1 MDASN
6 PARER
11 RSGKRVARV
20 VPLSLHTGQRT
31 LPVRTVDS
39 SDSGVLVV
47 SPEALS
53 HKLGIVLSN
62 PSSGRRASGWVVRCA
77 TGDGPDSFEVAIQFL
92 EPSPAFWDSTDSN

>member
-1 MDASN
+1 MDALN
-6 PARER
+6 PVSER
-11 RSGKRVARV
+11 RQGKRIARA

-39 SDSGVLVV
+39 SDGGVLVV

-53 HKLGIVLSN
+53 RKLGIVLSN

-77 TGDGPDSFEVAIQFL
+77 TGAVPGTFEVAIQFL
-92 EPSPAFWDSTDSN
+92 EPSPSFWGAPESA